1 VLGVAAAVYAAAA
14 TLGTSARIVQSGN
27 AAVAKCQTSAFTFTN
42 TLSGSNIASVSVGG
56 ITSACASGGLT
67 LNVTNSSGTSIGAG
81 TASVPSNCSGC
92 AVSVA
97 LSPQPAS
104 ASAVADVL
112 GVTGP

>member
-1 VLGVAAAVYAAAA
+1 
-14 TLGTSARIVQSGN
+14 
-27 AAVAKCQTSAFTFTN
+27 
-42 TLSGSNIASVSVGG
+42 
-56 ITSACASGGLT
+56 
-67 LNVTNSSGTSIGAG
+67 VTNSSGTSIGAG